1 MKKIIILN
9 GAGKKNGNTAA
20 LIKAFREGAEA
31 AGNTVTEFYLQTMTI
46 KGCLDCPGC
55 ARKPVSDPLP
65 CVQKDDMQQIYDA
78 YLDCDVIVFATPV
91 YWFTISGQL
100 KTAVDRLYAVQRNH
114 GFEAAKKETVFLM
127 TSGAPAEM
135 NPQPIAWYQTFEKGM
150 GWKSYGMALNDADA
164 AKEIGASIK

>member
-9 GAGKKNGNTAA
+9 GAGKKKGNTAD
-20 LIKAFREGAEA
+20 LIKAFSEGAES
-31 AGNTVTEFYLQTMTI
+31 AGNTVTEFYLQTMNI
-46 KGCLDCPGC
+46 RGCLDCQGC
-55 ARKPVSDPLP
+55 ARKPAGDPAP

-78 YLDCDVIVFATPV
+78 YPACDIVVFATPV

-114 GFEAAKKETVFLM
+114 GFEAAKKESVFLM

-135 NPQPIAWYQTFEKGM
+135 NPQTIAWYQMFEKM
-150 GWKSYGMALNDADA
+150 GWKNLGMALNDAEA
-164 AKEIGASIK
+164 ARRIGAEIK